1 MPGIADGVRAAQFFV
16 GFLPSFT
23 RLGYC
28 ARRPAWGGSDQ
39 RFDGQQWLVTGASTG
54 IGREIAMQAA
64 RLGAHVIAI
73 ARSRERLDALAAAC
87 ALAGGR
93 LTPVALDLSLVA
105 STDRLLDELLPALAA
120 GPRGGSDPRAGAG
133 VDPRAGAGSDP
144 RAGAGS
150 AGAGAISIDVLVNNV
165 GIMLDAPAQTTE
177 GLDRAFATNLL
188 NPYLLTRGL
197 VARGLARPDAVII
210 NMSSGGMYTVPLE
223 VAKLAALTPYDGA
236 LAYARHK
243 RAQVAL
249 TARLARNAAQSDSAS
264 RYYVMH
270 PGWVDTP
277 GVETSMPAFH
287 KLLRPLLRTPAEGAD
302 TALWLAARRPAS
314 AAEGIWFDRA
324 LRPAHVFASTR
335 TGDSVDA
342 LLDYLDA
349 HAEQARAQAGGAPA
363 TA

>member
-1 MPGIADGVRAAQFFV
+1 MPGIADGVRAAQFFI

-28 ARRPAWGGSDQ
+28 ARRSARPSAWGGSDQ

-93 LTPVALDLSLVA
+93 LTPVALDLSLVT
-105 STDRLLDELLPALAA
+105 STDRLLDEILPALAA
-120 GPRGGSDPRAGAG
+120 RAHAGPRAH
-133 VDPRAGAGSDP
+133 
-144 RAGAGS
+144 
-150 AGAGAISIDVLVNNV
+150 AGAISIDVLVNNV
-165 GIMLDAPAQTTE
+165 GIMLDAPAHTPE

-197 VARGLARPDAVII
+197 VERGLARPDAVII

-249 TARLARNAAQSDSAS
+249 TARLACNAARSDSAS

-287 KLLRPLLRTPAEGAD
+287 KLLRPLLRTPTEGAD

-335 TGDSVDA
+335 AGDSVDA
-342 LLDYLDA
+342 LLDCLDE
-349 HAEQARAQAGGAPA
+349 HAKQARAQAGGALA
-363 TA
+363 TT